1 VPNFIEH
8 SYWPD
13 ENNAPQSRAATTGSE
28 MNKTVE
34 HEKARF
40 LTEMK
45 SGDPVGVLIRGHLY
59 LEAMLI
65 QLIET
70 RIPKART
77 LDLNFPTKVNLAV
90 AMSLMRDSD
99 RPALIAI
106 NKLRNRLAHE
116 IDINVTSTDE
126 KNLQKI
132 MPKALRDV
140 ISRGLSR
147 EPNTKTP
154 ALLKWCMLALY
165 SMLLNARF
173 NGN

>member
-1 VPNFIEH
+1 MKQN
-8 SYWPD
+8 
-13 ENNAPQSRAATTGSE
+13 
-28 MNKTVE
+28 VE

-40 LTEMK
+40 LTEMN
-45 SGDPVGVLIRGHLY
+45 SADAVGVLIRGHLY

-77 LDLNFPTKVNLAV
+77 LDLNSPTKVNLAV

-99 RPALIAI
+99 GPALIAI
-106 NKLRNRLAHE
+106 NRLRNRLAHD
-116 IDINVTSTDE
+116 IDTNVTSTDE
-126 KNLQKI
+126 KNLHKI

-140 ISRGLSR
+140 ISRGLSK

-154 ALLKWCMLALY
+154 ALLKWCILALY

-173 NGN
+173 KGN